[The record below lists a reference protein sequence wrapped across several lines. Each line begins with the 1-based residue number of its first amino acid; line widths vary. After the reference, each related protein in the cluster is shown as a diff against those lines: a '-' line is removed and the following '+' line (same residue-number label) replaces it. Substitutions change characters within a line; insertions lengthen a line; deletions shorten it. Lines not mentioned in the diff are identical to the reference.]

1 MSTTKS
7 ALKARTAMIV
17 LAAALGV
24 LPTAPVEAAAGD
36 GLRDTFTGYA
46 VDLDGTGH
54 TEMKVRVHRARCGS
68 QHGLAIIAGANHVSP
83 TGLPTVGVTVGS
95 GCRPK
100 GGGLEPIYVVDV
112 VGISGGGP
120 VQKPVR
126 PGHRITVSIDVG
138 PASTTVLVRNLTEGW
153 RHKVVG
159 STSPSD
165 RYIASAHVTWVDVT
179 ADVTIRRNL
188 VNGEPIAQA
197 DPQRVEPDDGCAA
210 LSELQEGTDF
220 TVSITC
226 GLTPR
231 G

>member
-1 MSTTKS
+1 MP
-7 ALKARTAMIV
+7 KARTATIV
-17 LAAALGV
+17 LSAALGL
-24 LPTAPVEAAAGD
+24 LPAAPVEAASGD
-36 GLRDTFTGYA
+36 GLRDTFTGYV

-54 TEMKVRVHRARCGS
+54 TEMKVRVHRARCGA

-112 VGISGGGP
+112 VGVSGGGP
-120 VQKPVR
+120 VQKPVH
-126 PGHRITVSIDVG
+126 PGDRITVSIDVDE
-138 PASTTVLVRNLTEGW
+138 ASTTVLARNLTAGW

-159 STSPSD
+159 SSSPSD
-165 RYIASAHVTWVDVT
+165 RYIASAHVTW
-179 ADVTIRRNL
+179 ADVAASVTIKRNL
-188 VNGEPIAQA
+188 VDGEPIALA
-197 DPQRVEPDDGCAA
+197 DPRRIEPDDSCAT
-210 LSELQEGTDF
+210 LSELQHETDF

-226 GLTPR
+226 GLRPR